1 MKRKRKRVVFLIAA
15 VLLGLGIHF
24 LYRLNYI
31 PHRKYT
37 AEDFGIPVYV
47 SRKDT
52 DSDGIDDQT
61 DMLESAK
68 AYVASN
74 PKYQSRYYGT
84 GYPDDGYGVCTD
96 VVAQACLGA
105 GLDLMELVSSDI
117 AENPS
122 AYDIAVPDRSIDFRR
137 VENLNVY
144 FSRNAVSLTTDVS
157 DLSAWQAGD
166 IVVWENHIGI
176 LSDHRNHN
184 GVPFVLH
191 HAGPMQASYEED
203 ILETWGKITGHY
215 RIG

>member
-31 PHRKYT
+31 SHRKYT
-37 AEDFGIPVYV
+37 AEYFGIPVYV

-117 AENPS
+117 AEAPS
-122 AYDIAVPDRSIDFRR
+122 AYDIAVPDRNIDFRR
-137 VENLNVY
+137 VENLSVY

-166 IVVWENHIGI
+166 IVVWEDHIGI

-191 HAGPMQASYEED
+191 HAGPMQASCEED